1 MPNRNNHLAS
11 IAELLAQHEKELLIG
26 RSRSSLSTVVDEETV
41 LLHTDTGRYNCLDPV
56 GSAVW
61 RHLQEPISYAH
72 LLGNLLGEYDVT
84 EAECSSDLNTL
95 LEQLRREHLI
105 ELVIL
110 PQQGTAATGRQLNG
124 KNATG

>member
-1 MPNRNNHLAS
+1 MPNRNRHLAG

-41 LLHTDTGRYNCLDPV
+41 LLNTDTGRYNCLDPV

-61 RHLQEPISYAH
+61 RHLQEPISYAR
-72 LLGNLLGEYDVT
+72 LLGNLLEEYDVT

-95 LEQLRREHLI
+95 LEQLRGEHLI
-105 ELVIL
+105 ELLIL
-110 PQQGTAATGRQLNG
+110 PQQGTPAAGR
-124 KNATG
+124 